1 MQIPG
6 DHMRSR
12 KLALPF
18 VSFLALA
25 ALPAH
30 SQEADAPT
38 PSRSTEAYQSWTVE
52 STNLAVAAEP
62 AEKPAEAAEAKPAD
76 AKKPADAAADA
87 GETKRICEAA
97 QVFTNRK
104 TGNEIARLVFAL
116 DPKGTGG
123 LVAGMRTVVDVSFEK
138 GPALVDGDAEIST
151 GKVTR
156 CNGTYCFALFDIDD
170 AKIEQF
176 LKTSKPGVQY
186 PIASGQMLRI
196 NMSTAGLSDALAALK
211 TKK

>member
-1 MQIPG
+1 
-6 DHMRSR
+6 MRSR
-12 KLALPF
+12 KLALQF
-18 VSFLALA
+18 VSILALS
-25 ALPAH
+25 ALPAQA
-30 SQEADAPT
+30 QEADAPT

-52 STNLAVAAEP
+52 CTNLAVAAET
-62 AEKPAEAAEAKPAD
+62 AQKPAEGAEAKPAD
-76 AKKPADAAADA
+76 AKKPADAPAAA
-87 GETKRICEAA
+87 ETKRVCEAA

-116 DPKGTGG
+116 DPNGSGG

-138 GPALVDGDAEIST
+138 APALVDGDVEIST
-151 GKVTR
+151 GKLTR
-156 CNGTYCFALFDIDD
+156 CSGTHCFALFDIDD

-211 TKK
+211 KKK

>member
-1 MQIPG
+1 
-6 DHMRSR
+6 MRSR
-12 KLALPF
+12 TLALQF
-18 VSFLALA
+18 VSVLALS
-25 ALPAH
+25 ALPAQA
-30 SQEADAPT
+30 QEADAPT

-52 STNLAVAAEP
+52 CTNLAVAAET
-62 AEKPAEAAEAKPAD
+62 AEKPAEGAEAKPAD
-76 AKKPADAAADA
+76 AKKPADAAA
-87 GETKRICEAA
+87 ETKRVCEAA

-116 DPKGTGG
+116 DPKGAGG

-138 GPALVDGDAEIST
+138 APALVDGDVEIST
-151 GKVTR
+151 GKLTR

-176 LKTSKPGVQY
+176 LKTSNPGVQY